1 MVWPAVL
8 DRFSQSGTVPIKLI
22 DTERFHRMFLY
33 AVALTDSRRLTRSL
47 AQSALP
53 KARTIR

>member
-1 MVWPAVL
+1 
-8 DRFSQSGTVPIKLI
+8 
-22 DTERFHRMFLY
+22 MFFF
-33 AVALTDSRRLTRSL
+33 ALAAADSRRLTRQV

>member
-1 MVWPAVL
+1 MFF
-8 DRFSQSGTVPIKLI
+8 FS
-22 DTERFHRMFLY
+22 
-33 AVALTDSRRLTRSL
+33 AAAADSRRITRSL

>member
-1 MVWPAVL
+1 VFFFA
-8 DRFSQSGTVPIKLI
+8 
-22 DTERFHRMFLY
+22 
-33 AVALTDSRRLTRSL
+33 AAAADSRRMTRSL

>member
-1 MVWPAVL
+1 MFF
-8 DRFSQSGTVPIKLI
+8 FSI
-22 DTERFHRMFLY
+22 
-33 AVALTDSRRLTRSL
+33 AAADSRRVTRSL